1 MPLLKLLMVPQFAIA
16 YIILALIVALLGR
29 NKAIGFW
36 GFFLLSLILTPIVI
50 GVFMIINRDRKQR
63 PVTR

>member
-50 GVFMIINRDRKQR
+50 GVFMIINRDRKPR
-63 PVTR
+63 RAAR

>member
-50 GVFMIINRDRKQR
+50 GVFMIINRDRK
-63 PVTR
+63 TRRAAR

>member
-50 GVFMIINRDRKQR
+50 GVFMIINRDRK
-63 PVTR
+63 TRRVAR